1 MISQFAESKPFA
13 ARYTTITVDESKI
26 FVSAARRKHLKQRT
40 ISGAEPAIQCRPPHS
55 DTHKKASC
63 LGKCFCLCSRQ
74 PLESSPVGGSWAPA
88 PATMAGPR
96 QTGILHRIPKVTL
109 DLAAPLAR
117 VRKVS
122 GAPTSPHLRQSRPP
136 RQPTRL
142 SDTTIAVAATPVR
155 GPITDRGRASGD

>member
-40 ISGAEPAIQCRPPHS
+40 ISGTQPTTRCRHPHS
-55 DTHKKASC
+55 AADKKASC

-74 PLESSPVGGSWAPA
+74 PLESNPVGGSWAPA
-88 PATMAGPR
+88 PAMQAGPR
-96 QTGILHRIPKVTL
+96 QTGKLHRIPKVTL

-117 VRKVS
+117 ARKVS
-122 GAPTSPHLRQSRPP
+122 GAPNSPHCGNRAHPGSRLGCQTQPLRWR
-136 RQPTRL
+136 RL
-142 SDTTIAVAATPVR
+142 RFAAP
-155 GPITDRGRASGD
+155 